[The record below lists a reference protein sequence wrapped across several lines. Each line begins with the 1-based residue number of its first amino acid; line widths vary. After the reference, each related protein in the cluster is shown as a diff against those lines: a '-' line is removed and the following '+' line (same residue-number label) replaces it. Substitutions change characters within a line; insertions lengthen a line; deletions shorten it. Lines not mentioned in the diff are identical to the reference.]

1 MVYMKLLLV
10 IYQCFGLFEVVIQFF
25 KIGINTVASLVIWLI
40 GLAFDDFNSVIALKM
55 KIN

>member
-25 KIGINTVASLVIWLI
+25 KIGINTVASLVI
-40 GLAFDDFNSVIALKM
+40 
-55 KIN
+55 